1 MTATIT
7 TKPRFNLYTIIHK
20 ALRAAMGENLAALG
34 RMDPLDDAETTRVLG
49 DLRAL
54 LVLLRGHLEHENDF
68 IHSALEARQPGASH
82 HTAHDHEQHATALA
96 ALDAQVR
103 RVAATQ
109 GALRV
114 EAQQRLYATFALFV
128 GENMEHMQVEET
140 DNMQALWA
148 VYTDDELMALHDA
161 LVASVPPEEMAQ
173 VLRWMVPSITPF
185 ERAAL
190 LGGIQAKAPAAAFS
204 QILDRVRPLLTP
216 REWDKLMH
224 AIAPLPAAA

>member
-1 MTATIT
+1 MTQ
-7 TKPRFNLYTIIHK
+7 PRFNLYTIIHK
-20 ALRAAMGENLAALG
+20 ALRAAMGETLAALG
-34 RMDPLDDAETTRVLG
+34 RMDPLDEADTTRVLG
-49 DLRAL
+49 ELRAVL
-54 LVLLRGHLEHENDF
+54 ALLRSHLEHENAF
-68 IHSALEARQPGASH
+68 IHSALEARQPGASS

-96 ALDAQVR
+96 ALEAQVR

-109 GALRV
+109 GALRA

-128 GENMEHMQVEET
+128 GENMEHMQVEES

-148 VYTDDELMALHDA
+148 AYSDDELVALHDA
-161 LVASVPPEEMAQ
+161 LVASIAPEEMAQ

-190 LGGIQAKAPAAAFS
+190 LGGIQAKAPAPVFS
-204 QILDRVRPLLTP
+204 QILDNVRPLLTP